1 MGFDAAVTLGVLLL
15 TTVLLVREALSPDLL
30 MLAALAA
37 LLLTGVLD
45 LESALYGFANPTLLA
60 IGSLYVIAAALRET
74 GALERA
80 SRLVLG
86 GTRPLRVVL
95 LRLSIAVAAGSAFMN
110 NTPIVA
116 MGIPAVRAWAS
127 RHGVAASK
135 LLMPL
140 SFASILGGLCTL
152 IGTSTNLVTDGLLR
166 SHGLREFGFFEL
178 AWVGVPCTIAGIA
191 YVVLVAPRLLGER
204 EDVRDSEAKAESQLL
219 EFVVLA
225 RSPLIGRTVA
235 DTGLQDLRGM
245 DLVRFGR
252 GTREVGPVSDRQT
265 LAEGDRLVY
274 QRAEASDRALAEPM
288 EGLSRAKHRLK
299 PLDPDSETHEAV
311 VREGS
316 ALSGVRVLDAHFPE
330 RFAAAVTGVR
340 RGGAR
345 VEQPLGEIM
354 LRPGD
359 TLMLQTGP
367 GFREVYGDA
376 PDFVVV
382 TEAGAGEPVAE
393 PPRVTQAI
401 AATAVLAT
409 AVTLAALEVLHIA
422 TASLAGAVLL
432 VAMGLLSPRDARG
445 AVDWSVL
452 IVIGTAFGLA
462 DALETSG
469 AARMIGDVI
478 VNASAGFG
486 PVGLLAG
493 VVAATMLLTGLISN
507 VAAAALM
514 FPIALSVA
522 QLQALDPRPLM
533 IGITVAASLSLWTP
547 LGYQTNLMVYGPG
560 SYRFTDFTR
569 LGLPMQLLLAIIAVA
584 VIPLVWPF

>member
-1 MGFDAAVTLGVLLL
+1 MGFDAAVTLGVLLI
-15 TTVLLVREALSPDLL
+15 TTALLVREVLSPDLL

-37 LLLTGVLD
+37 LLMTGVLD

-60 IGSLYVIAAALRET
+60 IASLYVMAAAIRET
-74 GALERA
+74 GALEWA
-80 SRLVLG
+80 GSLILG
-86 GTRPLRVVL
+86 GAGTLRSVL
-95 LRLSIAVAAGSAFMN
+95 LRLCVAVAAGSAFMN

-166 SHGLREFGFFEL
+166 SHGLRELGFFEL
-178 AWVGVPCTIAGIA
+178 AWVGVPCTVAGIA
-191 YVVLVAPRLLGER
+191 YVVLVAPRVLRER
-204 EDVRDSEAKAESQLL
+204 EDVRDVERRAQSRLV
-219 EFVVLA
+219 EFVVVA
-225 RSPLIGRTVA
+225 RSPYIGRTVA
-235 DTGLQDLRGM
+235 EAGLQHLPGL
-245 DLVRFGR
+245 DLVRLER
-252 GTREVGPVSDRQT
+252 GPREVGPVAGGQT
-265 LAEGDRLVY
+265 LAEGDRLLY
-274 QRAEASDRALAEPM
+274 DREPSESIIERAP
-288 EGLSRAKHRLK
+288 EGLREADALEK
-299 PLDPDSETHEAV
+299 PLDPDAETHEAV
-311 VREGS
+311 IREGS

-340 RGGAR
+340 RGGLR
-345 VEQPLGEIM
+345 IQDPLGDIQ

-367 GFREVYGDA
+367 GFREAYGDA
-376 PDFVVV
+376 ADFIVV
-382 TEAGAGEPVAE
+382 TEAPRRREVEGRPKPFAPFVATGILAGAVA
-393 PPRVTQAI
+393 
-401 AATAVLAT
+401 
-409 AVTLAALEVLHIA
+409 LAALGILHIA
-422 TASLAGAVLL
+422 TASLVGAVLL
-432 VAMGLLSPRDARG
+432 VSIGLLSPREARG

-462 DALETSG
+462 QALETSG

-478 VNASAGFG
+478 VHASAGFG
-486 PVGLLAG
+486 PVGLLTG
-493 VVAATMLLTGLISN
+493 VVVATMVLTGLISN

-514 FPIALSVA
+514 FPIALSMA
-522 QLQALDPRPLM
+522 EIQAVDPRPLM

-560 SYRFTDFTR
+560 NYRFTDFTR
-569 LGLPMQLLLAIIAVA
+569 LGLPMQLLLALIAIA
-584 VIPLVWPF
+584 VIPMVWPF